1 MYLVHALIVL
11 CIILKKNDRKG
22 VVCMTNFTVDVS
34 QIVLF
39 IGVMAF
45 IVSIIT
51 EALKKWTW
59 FDKKVPTA
67 LTVII
72 LSLILCPVCLL
83 GLAAYY
89 GVAIEWFMGNI
100 FGKSIIIIHV
110 KNAHLSY
117 HWLIL
122 QYVSYLLG
130 CQIILLCKLL

>member
-1 MYLVHALIVL
+1 
-11 CIILKKNDRKG
+11 
-22 VVCMTNFTVDVS
+22 MTNFTVDVS

-72 LSLILCPVCLL
+72 LCPVCLL

-89 GVAIEWFMGNI
+89 GVAIEWFMVFASFIAAFIVALVSMDGWERVTELAE
-100 FGKSIIIIHV
+100 K
-110 KNAHLSY
+110 
-117 HWLIL
+117 LIR
-122 QYVSYLLG
+122 
-130 CQIILLCKLL
+130 KK

>member
-1 MYLVHALIVL
+1 
-11 CIILKKNDRKG
+11 
-22 VVCMTNFTVDVS
+22 MTNFTVDVS

-89 GVAIEWFMGNI
+89 GVAIEWFMVFASFIAAFIVALVSMDGWERVTELAEKLIRNTSMSSSSMS
-100 FGKSIIIIHV
+100 FLTVQQLIIPSTEGRI
-110 KNAHLSY
+110 
-117 HWLIL
+117 
-122 QYVSYLLG
+122 
-130 CQIILLCKLL
+130 

>member
-1 MYLVHALIVL
+1 
-11 CIILKKNDRKG
+11 
-22 VVCMTNFTVDVS
+22 MTNFTVDVS

-89 GVAIEWFMGNI
+89 GVAIEWFMVFASFIAAFIVALVSMDGWE
-100 FGKSIIIIHV
+100 GSQSLQKSSSERSSLWIM
-110 KNAHLSY
+110 LSRS
-117 HWLIL
+117 LM
-122 QYVSYLLG
+122 
-130 CQIILLCKLL
+130 